1 MRGLDLTPK
10 DIKIKIVQ
18 EEKKKPYQGKSVYLN
33 LCSKFIYK

>member
-18 EEKKKPYQGKSVYLN
+18 EEKKNPTKGNQY
-33 LCSKFIYK
+33 I

>member
-18 EEKKKPYQGKSVYLN
+18 EEKKNATKGNQY
-33 LCSKFIYK
+33 I